1 MELSPLFNKSKGTS
15 RKLSGN
21 LSGCNIDRDLVIPV
35 DGVEMGRRMLTRE
48 NTDYDPKEA
57 RYFGHDLRWC
67 QTKCRAWQARR
78 VEHCLDHGTRSY
90 SGAGW
95 CGIPR
100 ARALRLPGW
109 ERSRPAAC

>member
-57 RYFGHDLRWC
+57 KIF
-67 QTKCRAWQARR
+67 RA
-78 VEHCLDHGTRSY
+78 
-90 SGAGW
+90 
-95 CGIPR
+95 
-100 ARALRLPGW
+100 
-109 ERSRPAAC
+109 